1 LTGGEGSPML
11 AHWLQAR
18 GEARAMKRMI
28 LAAAASSMAASALA
42 APPAEPD
49 RLQWEVKWDET
60 QCSLTR
66 SGTGAHPF
74 SFLVV
79 LSPASRLMFLHLV
92 YEGPAPSMRGR
103 VVLDLVFSP
112 GDTRV
117 PVDFGGSR
125 TDGRNS
131 LLTFTKVD
139 ILDRLASAR
148 SLTFAEGSHP
158 YLTMDLGESGKAV
171 AGLRACRAEI
181 LHEWGVDPAALD
193 ALRQLPEIETPPSDF
208 LSHDRKAE
216 GSPAVT
222 NAGLLT
228 RLDVTSDGHV
238 SGCAVVRG
246 SHGPESDSKV
256 CGQWRRNARFKPAL
270 GADGRPA
277 AATIVADYIWRLP

>member
-1 LTGGEGSPML
+1 MTFRSV
-11 AHWLQAR
+11 R
-18 GEARAMKRMI
+18 
-28 LAAAASSMAASALA
+28 AASLAIALGVTVPASALA
-42 APPAEPD
+42 APPPGPD

-74 SFLVV
+74 SFLLA

-92 YEGPAPSMRGR
+92 YEGPAPSVRGK

-112 GDTRV
+112 GDVRV
-117 PVDFGGSR
+117 PIDFGGSR
-125 TDGRNS
+125 TDGQNS
-131 LLTFTKVD
+131 LLTFTQVD

-148 SLTFAEGSHP
+148 SLTFAEGSRS
-158 YLTMDLGESGKAV
+158 YLTIDLGESGKAV
-171 AGLRACRAEI
+171 AGLRACRADI

-193 ALRQLPEIETPPSDF
+193 ALRQLPEIETPPSD
-208 LSHDRKAE
+208 LLVHNRKAE
-216 GSPAVT
+216 GSPPVT

-246 SHGPESDSKV
+246 SHGAESDAKV
-256 CGQWRRNARFKPAL
+256 CDHWRRNARFKPAL
-270 GADGRPA
+270 GADGRPT
-277 AATIVADYIWRLP
+277 AATIIADFIWRIP